1 MSRAQ
6 GPDGD
11 ARSGTDRTVES
22 EEASELLAALADE
35 DCRTLLRAAERE
47 ALSTSELSDA
57 CGLPLSTTYRK
68 VDTLTEVGL
77 FEEQIRLC
85 RSGKH
90 TSEYV
95 RRIDDVWLS
104 LTGDHIDIAVSD
116 RSDAERPTPPLS
128 VLAGAD

>member
-11 ARSGTDRTVES
+11 ARSGTDRTVEG